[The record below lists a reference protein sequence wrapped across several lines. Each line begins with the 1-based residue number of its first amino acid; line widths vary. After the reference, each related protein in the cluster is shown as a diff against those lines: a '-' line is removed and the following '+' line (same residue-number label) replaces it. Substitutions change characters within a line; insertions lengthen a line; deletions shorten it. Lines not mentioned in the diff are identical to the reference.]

1 MNFTAKYKSMDIEVK
16 RKLYK
21 CGESFLTNEQI
32 PNWMEANAKLL
43 GKILKYIEDLTLVF
57 VCF

>member
-1 MNFTAKYKSMDIEVK
+1 MDIEVK

-57 VCF
+57 VYF